1 MDVETN
7 SALQSTLDELAHLLI
22 NPSRLTIA
30 KGIGSGGYGEVSLA
44 TLDGST
50 EVAVKELRIIGAQA
64 AETRARVALRL
75 ARELK
80 VWAKA
85 KHPNV
90 LELVGYHLSPNYGR
104 AQFISP
110 YMSNGNIIDYM
121 KRTQASADARLGFVR
136 DITSGMAYLHSCDPP
151 ICHGDLKPANV
162 LINDEPG
169 AVLCDFGLATFIE
182 ASGASSGLTTSRSTK
197 GSTRY
202 MSPELFQANDA
213 KHTLE
218 SDVWAWACTVFE
230 IITDKTPYSNAEGDA
245 SVILA
250 LTQGTPPAS
259 MESLN
264 SLALNAGPPVPL
276 RSAIATLRLL
286 IPECWST
293 GPEKRPKLSDILK
306 RLEQAGLRRA
316 PTDPSPAGPPDRG
329 GPTSRLADLIANQ
342 STNGRSTVSVSHEAN
357 DGAQRGAAELEAVL
371 SISGAHTLEAL
382 SFAPN
387 GKWLA
392 TEWSDLQARLW
403 NLEDLS
409 ASPVTFPS
417 GRGKF
422 HWSPDSRYLVLPL
435 FSEEIR
441 IWSAESFKSGQLQ
454 ITSKA
459 KTIYPLFFVRDMATI
474 PMDRVGGRR
483 ITVIV
488 GFARSPHGAMEWLRG
503 GVSSILFKETTMIVY
518 DTDARKVLSRART
531 DRLIIDNI
539 TISTDGEFALLTAG
553 GQPELWRL
561 QIPDSG
567 QAPQNMQFIRRY
579 SFYLGQDPIPYA
591 RGPAY
596 FGRGNDNEWVISITE
611 KGDVFIWDAQSPDP
625 LHVIELAD
633 PSSGEGSNVATL
645 LYPLKETGVVVL
657 ATSRIGEKRIFLWRW
672 SSSSKPT

>member
-7 SALQSTLDELAHLLI
+7 SALQSTLDELAHFLI
-22 NPSRLTIA
+22 NPSRLTIT

-90 LELVGYHLSPNYGR
+90 LELLGYYLSPNYGR

-110 YMSNGNIIDYM
+110 FMPNGNIIDYI
-121 KRTQASADARLGFVR
+121 KRTQAGADVRLGFVR

-230 IITDKTPYSNAEGDA
+230 IINDKTPYSNAEGDA

-264 SLALNAGPPVPL
+264 SLALNAGPPL
-276 RSAIATLRLL
+276 RSAIATLQLL

-293 GPEKRPKLSDILK
+293 GPDKRPKLSDILK

-316 PTDPSPAGPPDRG
+316 ATDPSPAGPTDHR

-342 STNGRSTVSVSHEAN
+342 STNGRGTVFVSHEAN
-357 DGAQRGAAELEAVL
+357 DGAQRGAAELETVL
-371 SISGAHTLEAL
+371 SISGANTVVAL
-382 SFAPN
+382 SFSPN

-392 TEWSDLQARLW
+392 TDWSDRQSRLW

-409 ASPVTFPS
+409 APPITFPR
-417 GRGKF
+417 GRGLLY
-422 HWSPDSRYLVLPL
+422 WSPDSRYLVLPPSSRY
-435 FSEEIR
+435 SEEIR
-441 IWSAESFKSGQLQ
+441 IWPAETKLSACYPAEGVVSVAWFSNGEDLAMWGGERMCGMSFKEGQLQ
-454 ITSKA
+454 MNSRW
-459 KTIYPLFFVRDMATI
+459 KTIYPLLALGEMATI
-474 PMDRVGGRR
+474 PMSRVGGRK
-483 ITVIV
+483 IALIF
-488 GFARSPHGAMEWLRG
+488 GFARSPYGILEWLLG
-503 GVSSILFKETTMIVY
+503 GVSSLLFKDTRIIVY
-518 DTDARKVLSRART
+518 DIDARKVLSRVGA
-531 DRLIIDNI
+531 NFSPQKV
-539 TISTDGEFALLTAG
+539 TISRDGEFALLG
-553 GQPELWRL
+553 DGMRPELWRL
-561 QIPDSG
+561 QISDNG
-567 QAPQNMQFIRRY
+567 QASPNIQFIRRY
-579 SFYLGQDPIPYA
+579 LLDLGPRLVPSA
-591 RGPAY
+591 
-596 FGRGNDNEWVISITE
+596 
-611 KGDVFIWDAQSPDP
+611 KGS
-625 LHVIELAD
+625 LH
-633 PSSGEGSNVATL
+633 
-645 LYPLKETGVVVL
+645 
-657 ATSRIGEKRIFLWRW
+657 FW
-672 SSSSKPT
+672 